1 MVNLN
6 KAKVMKIMDRLNN
19 GDFKVYI
26 QGNRPKNSERTEV
39 PENISPPSLA

>member
-1 MVNLN
+1 
-6 KAKVMKIMDRLNN
+6 MKIMNRINN

-39 PENISPPSLA
+39 PENINPPSWIVKNPDGKLD